1 MSLPDQDN
9 QAQVSERDG
18 LRVTYNEDDSYL
30 TLDWDPETHPEYNY
44 LNDFPENE
52 LSEYL
57 IGILKEEIS
66 KAENS
71 LTSDKNIAHEECVA
85 AYAASM
91 GWEEVKPNK
100 DVPTEEDMLRWTTL
114 SQKLDRESP
123 KKMALRGA
131 ICDYIDEMEVD
142 EFIKDL
148 ISILI
153 KEEIY
158 FRNRADIYANLIEA
172 VGQLAE
178 KLGSSKD
185 AE

>member
-1 MSLPDQDN
+1 M
-9 QAQVSERDG
+9 
-18 LRVTYNEDDSYL
+18 T
-30 TLDWDPETHPEYNY
+30 
-44 LNDFPENE
+44 
-52 LSEYL
+52 
-57 IGILKEEIS
+57 
-66 KAENS
+66 
-71 LTSDKNIAHEECVA
+71 HEENVDA
-85 AYAASM
+85 FAASM
-91 GWEEVKPNK
+91 GWKKVEPEK
-100 DVPTEEDMLRWTTL
+100 DVPTEEDMLRWTAL
-114 SQKLDRESP
+114 SQKFDREAP
-123 KKMALRGA
+123 KKIALRGA

-185 AE
+185 VE